1 MEHNA
6 KIILDVL
13 ACVILLGGYFLHK
26 VGKISHKFSIYSRA
40 AGIFL
45 FIISTILSYKYIA

>member
-13 ACVILLGGYFLHK
+13 ACIILLGGYFLHK

-45 FIISTILSYKYIA
+45 FSVCSTIRC

>member
-13 ACVILLGGYFLHK
+13 ACIILLGGYFLHK
-26 VGKISHKFSIYSRA
+26 VGKISHKFSIKASAKTAVKMITLWKKAR
-40 AGIFL
+40 
-45 FIISTILSYKYIA
+45 